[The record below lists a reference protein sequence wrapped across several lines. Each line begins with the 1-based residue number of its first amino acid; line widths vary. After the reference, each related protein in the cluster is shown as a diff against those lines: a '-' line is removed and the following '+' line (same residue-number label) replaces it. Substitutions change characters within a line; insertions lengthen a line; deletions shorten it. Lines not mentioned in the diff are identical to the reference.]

1 MRFLILTIA
10 LLCYSPGSQAGRI
23 FTFLEGTIIERNKE
37 TVVLSTN
44 DGIYWINASRHPLS
58 WLRKLSG
65 KNRFSFWVRVDQI
78 RRFRPASVSTAA
90 ELSP

>member
-23 FTFLEGTIIERNKE
+23 FTFLEGTIIERNKQ
-37 TVVLSTN
+37 TVVLSTTE
-44 DGIYWINASRHPLS
+44 GIYWINAGRPLS

-78 RRFRPASVSTAA
+78 RRFRPATVNTAA

>member
-1 MRFLILTIA
+1 MRAAVLGA
-10 LLCYSPGSQAGRI
+10 GPGGLNFAISLKLRDPSHEV
-23 FTFLEGTIIERNKE
+23 TVIERNKE
-37 TVVLSTN
+37 TVVLSTSE
-44 DGIYWINASRHPLS
+44 GIYWINAGRPLS

-78 RRFRPASVSTAA
+78 RRFRPAEVGTAA